1 MKPIEITQAWNGAE
15 KCQQCPIR
23 DLVLFADLKQD
34 DFHLLHLPIKEF
46 ELEAGAIL
54 YEQKDKIDYVYT
66 IRSGLLKLVHYL
78 PDGNYRIIRLLRQG
92 DLAGIEALNGS
103 AYLHHAI
110 ALQNTSICQIPVKNI
125 EQLNDKS
132 THLYRQLTAR
142 WQKVQ
147 SDADIWLADL
157 TIGSSKR
164 RVAKLLIYLAGY
176 RSEALGD
183 SFYLPSREDIG
194 ALLAI
199 TTETA
204 SRIIA
209 EFKRAGA
216 LTTLRHTAEIDS
228 VKLKQI
234 QPLD

>member
-1 MKPIEITQAWNGAE
+1 MKPSAINHAWNGAE
-15 KCQQCPIR
+15 KCQLCPIR

-34 DFHLLHLPIKEF
+34 DFHLLHLPIKEL
-46 ELEAGAIL
+46 ELKVGGIL

-66 IRSGLLKLVHYL
+66 IRSGLIKLVHYL

-110 ALQNTSICQIPVKNI
+110 ALQDTSICQIPVKNI
-125 EQLNDKS
+125 EQLNDNS
-132 THLYRQLTAR
+132 SHLYKQLTAR
-142 WQKVQ
+142 WHKVQ

-157 TIGSSKR
+157 TMGSSKQ
-164 RVAKLLIYLAGY
+164 RVAKLLIYLADY
-176 RSEALGD
+176 KTEVPTE

-209 EFKRAGA
+209 EFKRAGV
-216 LTTLRHTAEIDS
+216 LTTLRHTAKIDLL
-228 VKLKQI
+228 KLRSMYTT
-234 QPLD
+234 

>member
-1 MKPIEITQAWNGAE
+1 MKAIEITQAWNGTE

-23 DLVLFADLKQD
+23 DLVLFADLKED
-34 DFHLLHLPIKEF
+34 DFRLLHLPINDL
-46 ELEAGAIL
+46 ELDKGSIL
-54 YEQKDKIDYVYT
+54 YEQKDEINFVYT
-66 IRSGLLKLVHYL
+66 IRSGLVKLVRYL
-78 PDGNYRIIRLLRQG
+78 PNGSYRIIRLLRQG

-110 ALQNTSICQIPVKNI
+110 AMQSTSVCQIPVKNI
-125 EQLNDKS
+125 EQLNS
-132 THLYRQLTAR
+132 HSSHLYRQLTAR

-147 SDADIWLADL
+147 SEADIWLADL
-157 TIGSSKR
+157 TMGSSR
-164 RVAKLLIYLAGY
+164 SRVANLLIYLADS
-176 RSEALGD
+176 RPDE

-216 LTTLRHTAEIDS
+216 LNTLRHTAKIDKI
-228 VKLKQI
+228 KLRHFQQKG
-234 QPLD
+234 D